1 MAGTPQEPGV
11 PRSNGRTVD
20 GGGDALD
27 GAGSVAGP
35 GGSRQD
41 ARQDARQDPSA
52 ASTAASTASANDEPD
67 EPDEPDE
74 EECAPS
80 GFDQWRR
87 RSATGAVLTGI
98 ALGLQEVFTP
108 TRDLPAIVV
117 TADDGADDPPRA
129 VEVHLDPD
137 NPAATVA
144 VVRPWLGRGGT
155 GGKG

>member
-1 MAGTPQEPGV
+1 M
-11 PRSNGRTVD
+11 PRSNDRTVD
-20 GGGDALD
+20 GGGAALD
-27 GAGSVAGP
+27 GAGSVDGP
-35 GGSRQD
+35 GPGADLGGADSQDD
-41 ARQDARQDPSA
+41 ARCYSQDDADDTQRAPE
-52 ASTAASTASANDEPD
+52 ASAEAA
-67 EPDEPDE
+67 PDEPDE

-108 TRDLPAIVV
+108 TRDQPAIVV

-137 NPAATVA
+137 NRAATVA

>member
-1 MAGTPQEPGV
+1 M
-11 PRSNGRTVD
+11 PRSNDRTVD

-27 GAGSVAGP
+27 GAGSVADP
-35 GGSRQD
+35 GGADSQDD
-41 ARQDARQDPSA
+41 ARGCSQDDTDDTQRAPE
-52 ASTAASTASANDEPD
+52 ASAEAAPD

-108 TRDLPAIVV
+108 TRDQPAIVV